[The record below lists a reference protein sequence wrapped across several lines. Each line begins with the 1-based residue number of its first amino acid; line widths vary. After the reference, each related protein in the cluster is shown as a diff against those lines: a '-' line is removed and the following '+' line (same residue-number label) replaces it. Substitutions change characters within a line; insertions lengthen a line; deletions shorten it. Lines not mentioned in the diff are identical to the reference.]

1 MFNELK
7 NTAKQTSI
15 YSLGN
20 LLPKLVGFLLLPL
33 YTDHLTTA
41 EYGIL
46 AILQATGFVLIGIFS
61 FNLHTAMLRWLAQE
75 KDESAQR
82 SIVFTTLVSTA
93 MIVAVLQIIL
103 LPFSSSFS
111 KVFFDNTDFTNYF
124 ILLFWSSGFGIL
136 NNVPLNLIRF
146 KEKPLFY
153 IVLTT
158 AKFSVILLLNIYF
171 IAFMNMGVE
180 GIILSELIGNM
191 LLMIVASRFI
201 IYNISLRF
209 NIPVLK
215 DMFKYGFPLIFSTTF
230 SLALTLGDRYII
242 KILLDDSS
250 VGIYS
255 LGHKIASIINVFII
269 QSFQLGFLPIAFKK
283 FGEPNANRFYSK
295 VLTYFVFLLVLSAL
309 FLSFF
314 GQELIKFMAENN
326 SYWAAYTVIPVISLA
341 FVFKGIQY
349 VVSLGFHYTKKT
361 SYNAYIVM
369 ATSIVNVSLNF
380 LIIPSLG
387 YYGAGLSMLASLIIM
402 LVLTYVYA
410 QRLYKIQYES
420 TKLAIM
426 IFVGLVLY
434 AVSVILPDF
443 GIITNII
450 LKSVLVFIFPF
461 LLYVFNFYEPAELE
475 KLKSLFFRGE

>member
-1 MFNELK
+1 MFDELK

-41 EYGIL
+41 QYGIL

-61 FNLHTAMLRWLAQE
+61 FNLHTAMLRWLAQD
-75 KDESAQR
+75 KDEVSQK
-82 SIVFTTLVSTA
+82 SIVFTTLISTVL
-93 MIVAVLQIIL
+93 IVGMLQAIL
-103 LPFSSSFS
+103 LPFSSQFS
-111 KVFFDNTDFTNYF
+111 NVFFDNDTFSDYF
-124 ILLFWSSGFGIL
+124 VILFLSSGFGIL
-136 NNVPLNLIRF
+136 NNIPLSLIRF
-146 KEKPLFY
+146 KEKPVYY

-158 AKFSVILLLNIYF
+158 IKFSVILLLNIYF
-171 IAFMNMGVE
+171 IAILNMGVE
-180 GIILSELIGNM
+180 GIILSELIGNI

-201 IYNISLRF
+201 VSNMQLKF
-209 NIPVLK
+209 NFPVLK
-215 DMFKYGFPLIFSTTF
+215 EMFGYGFPLIFSTTF

-250 VGIYS
+250 VGVYS

-295 VLTYFVFLLVLSAL
+295 ILTYFVFLLVLSAIC
-309 FLSFF
+309 LSFF
-314 GQELIKFMAENN
+314 GKELIRFMSDNA
-326 SYWAAYTVIPVISLA
+326 SYWDAYSIIPVISLA

-369 ATSIVNVSLNF
+369 VTSIVNVSLNF
-380 LIIPSLG
+380 LLIPVLG
-387 YYGAGLSMLASLIIM
+387 YFGAGLSMLGSLILM
-402 LVLTYVYA
+402 VVLTYIYS
-410 QRLYKIQYES
+410 QRLYKINYEIY
-420 TKLAIM
+420 KIAIL
-426 IFVGLVLY
+426 IIVGLALY
-434 AVSVILPDF
+434 IVSLILPD
-443 GIITNII
+443 INTVVNII
-450 LKSVLVFIFPF
+450 IKTVLIIIFPVI
-461 LLYVFNFYEPAELE
+461 LYVAKFYEPAELE
-475 KLKSLFFRGE
+475 KIKNMLHSKD